1 MFDWAVGTIFFIIGN
16 FIGSFLNVVSDRLY
30 RQENF
35 LTDRSKCENCGH
47 KLAFKNLIPVFSFIF
62 QKGKC
67 AFCHQKISLL
77 YPISEI
83 LTGLTFVLAYY
94 ITVSQ
99 NLDLSFLIYLL
110 VIFSLFLIISF
121 TDYKFYEIPFEIIVF
136 GSIFSIFY
144 RSLFL
149 KNLTLDNLMFEF
161 LSVVGI
167 FIFFYLII
175 YLSKGGMGGGDLKLS
190 CFISLAVGYPASI
203 SAIYFG
209 FVLGGLFG
217 ILVLIFKQKKLK
229 SQIPF
234 GPFLI
239 IGAVLTYFFS
249 LNYFLS

>member
-1 MFDWAVGTIFFIIGN
+1 MFDWAVGTTFILLGT
-16 FIGSFLNVVSDRLY
+16 FLGSFLNVVSDRLY
-30 RQENF
+30 RKENF

-47 KLAFKNLIPVFSFIF
+47 VLKPLNLIPVLSYIY
-62 QKGKC
+62 QRGRC
-67 AFCHQKISLL
+67 SFCHKKISLL

-83 LTGLTFVLAYY
+83 LTGLTFLLAYY

-99 NLDLSFLIYLL
+99 NLEINYLIYLL

-136 GSIFSIFY
+136 GSLFSVIY
-144 RSLFL
+144 RSLIL
-149 KNLTLDNLMFEF
+149 KNLTLDNVSYEIF
-161 LSVVGI
+161 SVIII

-175 YLSKGGMGGGDLKLS
+175 VLSKGGMGGGDLKLS
-190 CFISLAVGYPASI
+190 CFISIAVGFPANI

-209 FVLGGLFG
+209 FVLGGVFG
-217 ILVLIFKQKKLK
+217 ILVLLFRLKKLK

-239 IGAVLTYFFS
+239 LGAVTSYFF
-249 LNYFLS
+249 NLSMF